1 MSGNGAWNR
10 VFEWGWLPLFL
21 VVMTVAL
28 LTRPLMPVDETRYL
42 GVAWEMW
49 QSGSWVVPLLNG
61 EPYSHKPPLLFWLI
75 HAGWAVFGVNEIT
88 PRLVGPAFALGSLF
102 LIRAVAR
109 RLFPTRPVIASLA
122 PWILAGTIYW
132 LGFATMTMFDQL
144 VVFFV
149 LLGIFG
155 LLELGQGRRRGWLWL
170 FLGTALG
177 VLAKGPFA
185 LIYLVPLTVVAPWW
199 AGVGVSWR
207 WFFQAGAVGF
217 LGSCVALGWALWAAQ
232 LGGPAYAEA
241 ILWGQMA
248 GRAVDAFD
256 HAQPIYYYVWVL
268 PLLFLPWTLILPG
281 VLRRVWK
288 GRGSGQ
294 SVWPDPQFARLMLAW
309 VLVPFGLLSLA
320 SGKLPHYLL
329 PVIPALSLAT
339 AALLAGLVESP
350 QALRS
355 RAVAVFWCVM
365 GLVLIVLPW
374 STSHGL
380 TAMLPGG
387 VSAVGVALLFGG
399 AWLWVARRGPR
410 QLVAV
415 ALATGV
421 GMVLLHLAL
430 LPLRPAFDFKSF
442 ATRVGELQHGGH
454 PIAFVGRYRDEYSFY
469 GRLSQ
474 PVVELGGEAAAKE
487 FCAASPDG
495 IVVRRLRGAVPPEAL
510 VSTQFRSKHD
520 VALPCSALAS
530 SNRAE
535 AP

>member
-10 VFEWGWLPLFL
+10 VFDWGWLPLFL
-21 VVMTVAL
+21 LVVTVAL
-28 LTRPLMPVDETRYL
+28 LTRPLMPVNETRYV

-49 QSGSWVVPLLNG
+49 HSGSWIVPLLNG

-75 HAGWAVFGVNEIT
+75 HAGWALFGVNEIT

-109 RLFPTRPVIASLA
+109 RLFPARPVIASLA

-170 FLGTALG
+170 FLAAALG
-177 VLAKGPFA
+177 VLSKGPFA

-199 AGVGVSWR
+199 AGVEVSWR

-241 ILWGQMA
+241 ILWRQMA
-248 GRAVDAFD
+248 GRAVDAFA

-281 VLRRVWK
+281 VLRRVWTA
-288 GRGSGQ
+288 RGSGQ
-294 SVWPDPQFARLMLAW
+294 SPWPDPRFARLMLAW

-339 AALLAGLVESP
+339 AALLAGPLESP

-355 RAVAVFWCVM
+355 RAAAVFWSVT
-365 GLVLIVLPW
+365 GVVLIVLPW
-374 STSHGL
+374 STGHGL
-380 TAMLPGG
+380 SDMLPGG

-399 AWLWVARRGPR
+399 AWLWIARRGPR
-410 QLVAV
+410 QVV
-415 ALATGV
+415 ALALVTGV

-430 LPLRPAFDFKSF
+430 LPLRPVVDLQSF
-442 ATRVGELQHGGH
+442 ATRVGELQHDGH
-454 PIAFVGRYRDEYSFY
+454 AIAFVGEYRDEYTFY
-469 GRLSQ
+469 GRLRQ
-474 PVVELGGEAAAKE
+474 PVVELGSEVAAKG
-487 FCAASPDG
+487 FCAGSPDG
-495 IVVRRLRGAVPPEAL
+495 ILVRRLRGAVPPEAL
-510 VSTQFRSKHD
+510 VSTRFRGKHD
-520 VALPCSALAS
+520 VALPCSAFGPAK
-530 SNRAE
+530 
-535 AP
+535 PGP